1 MMPFVKYI
9 DLLYINVKM
18 KVINNKELSF
28 EYPTIVD

>member
-1 MMPFVKYI
+1 MMPVVKYI